1 MLDNYIKLS
10 DGRIKQE
17 VIKPFKY
24 GLDYSETYNQSP
36 YKENSEYISYLR
48 YAYIIGSIG
57 KIPNSVLDVGY
68 GNGGFLS
75 VASNQIPNCSG
86 FDISEYPVPSGCTK
100 VDSMTDQFF
109 DLITFFDS
117 LEHFEDI
124 SFVKD
129 LKCDYVCISL
139 PWCHNFS
146 DEWFDQWKHRK
157 PDEHLWHFNK
167 EALISF
173 MFDNGYLF
181 INGCN
186 IEDQIRKSS
195 FDCPNILTAM
205 FKKI

>member
-17 VIKPFKY
+17 IIKPFEY
-24 GLDYSETYNQSP
+24 GLDYSEAYNQSP

-75 VASNQIPNCSG
+75 VASNQILNCFG
-86 FDISEYPVPSGCTK
+86 FDISEYPVPSKCMK
-100 VDSMTDQFF
+100 VDSMTDQFY
-109 DLITFFDS
+109 DVITFFDS

-129 LKCDYVCISL
+129 LKCEYVCISL

-146 DEWFDQWKHRK
+146 DEWFDRWKHRK

-181 INGCN
+181 INSCN

-195 FDCPNILTAM
+195 FNYPNILTAM